1 MRNTMEKTMK
11 RITAKAGFLLLA
23 LVMMTL
29 AACGKS
35 EFTVTENTENRM
47 VITAE
52 NAAKDA
58 FFMIGSLSADEG
70 DMIAIS
76 SGIARGE
83 IKVEI
88 IPSSGEQSSE
98 VLPEIDGE
106 ALITAIIGSGDGVSG
121 TVPAG
126 TYYVR
131 ATVLE
136 KATGTV
142 TIEVLPAE

>member
-1 MRNTMEKTMK
+1 MRNDMEKTMK
-11 RITAKAGFLLLA
+11 RITANAGILLLA
-23 LVMMTL
+23 LAMTML

-35 EFTVTENTENRM
+35 EFGVTENSEKRI

-58 FFMIGSLSADEG
+58 FFMVGSLNADEG
-70 DMIAIS
+70 DMIVIS

-98 VLPEIDGE
+98 ELPEMDEG

>member
-1 MRNTMEKTMK
+1 M
-11 RITAKAGFLLLA
+11 KAGFLLLA

-35 EFTVTENTENRM
+35 EFTVSENTENRM

-58 FFMIGSLSADEG
+58 FFMVGSLSAEEG
-70 DMIAIS
+70 DKIAIT
-76 SGIARGE
+76 SGIERGE
-83 IKVEI
+83 IKVELV
-88 IPSSGEQSSE
+88 PASGEGSSE
-98 VLPEIDGE
+98 ALPETNGE
-106 ALITAIIGSGDGVSG
+106 ALLTAFVGSGDGISG
-121 TVPAG
+121 TVPAD
-126 TYYVR
+126 TYYLR

>member
-1 MRNTMEKTMK
+1 MEKTMK
-11 RITAKAGFLLLA
+11 RITAKAGILLLV
-23 LVMMTL
+23 LVMML

-35 EFTVTENTENRM
+35 EFGVTENAEKRM

-58 FFMIGSLSADEG
+58 FFMVGSLNADEG
-70 DMIAIS
+70 DMIVIS

-88 IPSSGEQSSE
+88 ILSSGEQSSE
-98 VLPEIDGE
+98 ELPEMDGG

>member
-1 MRNTMEKTMK
+1 MRNDMEKTMK
-11 RITAKAGFLLLA
+11 RITANAGILLLA
-23 LVMMTL
+23 LSMIML

-35 EFTVTENTENRM
+35 EFGVTENSEKRM

-58 FFMIGSLSADEG
+58 FFMAGSLCAEDGE
-70 DMIAIS
+70 MIVIA
-76 SGIARGE
+76 SGITRGE
-83 IKVEI
+83 IRVEI
-88 IPSSGEQSSE
+88 VPASGQQSDDA
-98 VLPEIDGE
+98 LPDMNGE
-106 ALITAIIGSGDGVSG
+106 AVITANIGSSDGISG

-131 ATVLE
+131 AAVLE

-142 TIEVLPAE
+142 TIEAVPGE